1 MVAVRSARSATV
13 TEPQD
18 RDCVLTT
25 VTTGDTEDSTT
36 SSASTSNTTTTPT
49 DRLLRDVLQLHA
61 VIHHLGRT
69 SPSVATAFATPNDD
83 DDDKKPNTADPN
95 HKNKTLDDDDHL
107 STLASR
113 IYRLIVDGKPYEL
126 AGLKDVPKPF
136 FRSPGRCLA
145 RDGAMRYQVL
155 SERDAHAAIVVLLRH
170 EFQRQDLVGWEQ
182 QAPYKDFRTAMTSST
197 TATVGIVPDPK
208 DAIVLNVADGN
219 GDKLYESQGGNKA
232 IFNLASQLVTSYT
245 NDSEKRVEAA
255 LAIMKGLREAEV
267 IEEDKESKTTTVVA
281 SNTSRYLLRTP
292 RNDDTI
298 TWSILDAAAAAE
310 FTVIFV
316 LEIFLEKGIHL
327 LPPGEVLGSAVA
339 LDKTMVKPSTE
350 PVPDPTDYDVLFGR
364 GGMTNSHPGNRRF
377 RDVIALHRP
386 DYIRAI
392 KMDKPGVARKIVQAI
407 RTGIPPG
414 RFLKKNDD
422 GKWYDVGDR
431 TAAEKTSQGLRERSN
446 AEKRQRCALREALRI
461 RRQDMA
467 LDGGHTH
474 KKTKITNA
482 DLAAAAANHA
492 PILNYVGTNLAVPL
506 SLGMREA
513 PKNTVKKRDGKD
525 LGELNTEGLPPNA
538 VDEDGNIL
546 VTDYDILCGRG
557 GLTNHHKGN
566 KRFRDIVALHRPDYV
581 RAPKIQKPSVARVI
595 VRAIRNGD
603 PPGRFLRKDDKSGKW
618 IDIGDKK
625 AAEKTSQALREKT
638 DEEREKLKRDPN
650 SGVGILL
657 PNPASYLA
665 AATATAMFAIPA
677 TVPVPTGVPAEA
689 AGAEAPGE
697 SVKSDE
703 VVKEEADDNT
713 QRVDNTSDQS
723 KPTSTDHPGKQI
735 GEDVQ
740 TESV

>member
-1 MVAVRSARSATV
+1 
-13 TEPQD
+13 
-18 RDCVLTT
+18 
-25 VTTGDTEDSTT
+25 
-36 SSASTSNTTTTPT
+36 
-49 DRLLRDVLQLHA
+49 LLRDVLQLHA

-182 QAPYKDFRTAMTSST
+182 QAPYKDFRTAMASST
-197 TATVGIVPDPK
+197 AATVGIVPDPK

-414 RFLKKNDD
+414 RYVRWKLSLYMCARLYVLTHRGLPSFTSADSSKRTTTASGTTWVIAPPRKRRHRACGSVPTPKNGSGVRY
-422 GKWYDVGDR
+422 GKPCASDAR
-431 TAAEKTSQGLRERSN
+431 TWLWTVATP
-446 AEKRQRCALREALRI
+446 I
-461 RRQDMA
+461 RRPKSP
-467 LDGGHTH
+467 TP
-474 KKTKITNA
+474 TWRPRPPIT
-482 DLAAAAANHA
+482 
-492 PILNYVGTNLAVPL
+492 
-506 SLGMREA
+506 
-513 PKNTVKKRDGKD
+513 
-525 LGELNTEGLPPNA
+525 LPFS
-538 VDEDGNIL
+538 I
-546 VTDYDILCGRG
+546 T
-557 GLTNHHKGN
+557 
-566 KRFRDIVALHRPDYV
+566 
-581 RAPKIQKPSVARVI
+581 
-595 VRAIRNGD
+595 
-603 PPGRFLRKDDKSGKW
+603 SG
-618 IDIGDKK
+618 
-625 AAEKTSQALREKT
+625 
-638 DEEREKLKRDPN
+638 
-650 SGVGILL
+650 
-657 PNPASYLA
+657 
-665 AATATAMFAIPA
+665 
-677 TVPVPTGVPAEA
+677 PTWPFPCLWA
-689 AGAEAPGE
+689 
-697 SVKSDE
+697 
-703 VVKEEADDNT
+703 
-713 QRVDNTSDQS
+713 
-723 KPTSTDHPGKQI
+723 
-735 GEDVQ
+735 
-740 TESV
+740 